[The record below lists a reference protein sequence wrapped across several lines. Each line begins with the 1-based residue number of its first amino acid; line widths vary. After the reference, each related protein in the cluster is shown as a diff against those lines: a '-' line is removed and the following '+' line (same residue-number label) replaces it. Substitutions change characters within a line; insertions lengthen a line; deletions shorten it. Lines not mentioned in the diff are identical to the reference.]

1 MTEEVENLVAQAIAA
16 LHKLNEQYNH
26 VTQTLIE
33 TKAELGQLQTERDQM
48 KTRRDALSA
57 EVGDLA
63 AMRDHLLQILNSKP
77 AKAA

>member
-26 VTQTLIE
+26 VTQTLVE
-33 TKAELGQLQTERDQM
+33 RKAELAQVDAQLTQM
-48 KTRRDALSA
+48 KAQRDDLSV

-63 AMRDHLLQILNSKP
+63 ATRDHLLQILNSKP